1 MLNDDGKFIDDC
13 VIYRTGP
20 NAYMVVHGSGQGHE
34 QLTMA
39 ATGRDVDI
47 RFDDNLHDISRTE
60 GPLAVDFL
68 EKQGVPG
75 IPRDLAFILLAHAK
89 QCSGTSR

>member
-1 MLNDDGKFIDDC
+1 MK
-13 VIYRTGP
+13 
-20 NAYMVVHGSGQGHE
+20 

-47 RFDDNLHDISRTE
+47 RFDDNLHDISLQ

-75 IPRDLAFILLAHAK
+75 IRDLAYFSHTQTMLWDKPVMIFAHRLYRRARIRDFLPRAR
-89 QCSGTSR
+89 CRGHLGCAG